1 MNKMWDLVTNELKK
15 IFASRT
21 IWLIFLV
28 MLAAVIGV
36 AMLTASSDVIDTETT
51 YKSDWQQQLQQQNK
65 ELASNKK
72 LNPAHVKQ
80 TIEKNNY
87 YLEHNIKPH
96 HYQAGDFVI
105 DNVFL
110 TALVSLFTI
119 VIAGGIVANEFT
131 YGTIKQLLIRPVTR
145 TTILASKYIAVILFS
160 VLTMTVLFILT
171 YVVGALFFGV
181 SGLNPELVFERPD
194 HFVHRHFLQEG
205 LLVYGLKLVHILT
218 LGTFGFM
225 ISSLLRSSSLAI
237 GLSMFIMFLG
247 STASVFIAQYD
258 WSKYLLFTNSDL
270 SRYYHFIGPYRD
282 DMTIQFSAG
291 VTLIYLLVFLI
302 VAWYSFVKRDIN

>member
-1 MNKMWDLVTNELKK
+1 MNKMWDLITNELKK